1 MSDQHHSLEEHVMR
15 SARAHLF
22 GHADAYGV
30 PRGRVLVAAR
40 PHRSSGAPRGA
51 AASLSARF
59 RLALRRPAVAAD
71 AGPCG

>member
-1 MSDQHHSLEEHVMR
+1 MSDQHHIEELVMR

-40 PHRSSGAPRGA
+40 PNRPSVAPRGA
-51 AASLSARF
+51 VASFSGRF